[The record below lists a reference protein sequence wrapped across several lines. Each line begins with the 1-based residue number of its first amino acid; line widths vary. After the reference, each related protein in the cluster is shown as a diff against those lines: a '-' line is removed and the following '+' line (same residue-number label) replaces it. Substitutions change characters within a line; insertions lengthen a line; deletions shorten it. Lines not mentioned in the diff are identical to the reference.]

1 MKKNVFGIMILL
13 ISLISCQNQTSDKSG
28 SEKAGADEK
37 AEVKSETSKGK
48 YAIKSGIVVYKTQ
61 VMGMD
66 AIQTTSFDEYGQKEI
81 NDIKMEMMGV
91 KIHSANLTKDGY
103 MYALDLTNRTGTKS
117 PANPMYNAS
126 IDFQNL
132 TAEME
137 KDMNLKREGKE
148 DFLGK
153 TCEKMSIDYT
163 QMRMKGTFLVYKG
176 VALKIDVMVG
186 STKMQLTGESFEE
199 NPTIPAEVFD
209 VPADIVIP

>member
-1 MKKNVFGIMILL
+1 MKKNVFGIMILVL
-13 ISLISCQNQTSDKSG
+13 SLISCQNQPSDKSG

-61 VMGMD
+61 MMGMD
-66 AIQTTSFDEYGQKEI
+66 AIQTTSFDDYGQKEI
-81 NDIKMEMMGV
+81 NDLTMEMMGV

-103 MYALDLTNRTGTKS
+103 MYTLDLTNRTGTKS
-117 PANPMYNAS
+117 PANPMQNVS

-132 TAEME
+132 TDEMV

-148 DFLGK
+148 DFLGR